1 MILWALAIV
10 GMAILSYLADVGILP
25 FFRETVPVLGAS
37 LISILFILCGLGMMA
52 RAGYMARK
60 GEKEKLR
67 QQLHELGKKI
77 KDKKDKEP
85 ED

>member
-1 MILWALAIV
+1 MILWALLVV
-10 GMAILSYLADVGILP
+10 GMAILSCLADGGILP
-25 FFRETVPVLGAS
+25 FFRETIPMLGAS
-37 LISILFILCGLGMMA
+37 FMSILFILCGLGIMA

-60 GEKEKLR
+60 GEKENLK

-77 KDKKDKEP
+77 KERKEP

>member
-1 MILWALAIV
+1 MILWGLLVV
-10 GMAILSYLADVGILP
+10 GMAILSCLADVGILP
-25 FFRETVPVLGAS
+25 VFRKTVPVLGAS
-37 LISILFILCGLGMMA
+37 FMSILFILCGLGMMA

-60 GEKEKLR
+60 GEKENLR

-77 KDKKDKEP
+77 KERKEP

>member
-1 MILWALAIV
+1 MILWAFVVIGIAI
-10 GMAILSYLADVGILP
+10 SSCLADVGILP

-37 LISILFILCGLGMMA
+37 FISILFILCGLGMMA
-52 RAGYMARK
+52 RVGYMARK
-60 GEKEKLR
+60 GEKEKLT

-77 KDKKDKEP
+77 KDKKEP

>member
-1 MILWALAIV
+1 MILWALAII

-25 FFRETVPVLGAS
+25 VFRETVPVLGAS
-37 LISILFILCGLGMMA
+37 FISILFILCGLGMMA

-60 GEKEKLR
+60 GEKEELR

-77 KDKKDKEP
+77 KDKKEP